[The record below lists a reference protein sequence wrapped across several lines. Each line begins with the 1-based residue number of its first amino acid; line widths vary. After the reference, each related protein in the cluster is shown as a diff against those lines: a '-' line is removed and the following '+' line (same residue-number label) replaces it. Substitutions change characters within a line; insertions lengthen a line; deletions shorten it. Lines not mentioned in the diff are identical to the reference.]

1 MDSFELTIRV
11 SDSSS
16 PEVIELLRRLVDLA
30 ESGAAVVTAAQTPTY
45 VTEGYVSRESLVNYF
60 IEEQYTEPSATSLA
74 GRIWVILIKDP
85 FAALGLTLDIQCM
98 EHPAGSC
105 TCSVQENWKWQLG
118 IARLKEAQ
126 SQISGIEVTGFG
138 RALKSH
144 LNGWISQL

>member
-11 SDSSS
+11 SDSGS
-16 PEVIELLRRLVDLA
+16 PEAIELLRRLVDLA

-45 VTEGYVSRESLVNYF
+45 VTEGYVSRESLVQYLMD
-60 IEEQYTEPSATSLA
+60 EEGYLESSATSIA
-74 GRIWVILIKDP
+74 GRIWACLIKDP
-85 FAALGLTLDIQCM
+85 FADLSLDAQCI

-105 TCSVQENWKWQLG
+105 ACSVKENWRWQLS